1 MESSASVKLVET
13 KCLNFK
19 NPVVI
24 IGFPDVGL
32 VGTIVAHYII
42 DELKLDEIGHIES
55 QLFPLIL
62 VVHNENI
69 QNLIQINGN
78 EHVIVFTSEIPVPFE
93 ILNDLANAITT
104 WITAKKAGMTFI
116 IGGMPNQNRLE
127 MKNID
132 TYAIPT
138 TSRASEILNKG
149 NLQLFDE
156 GVIMGMNAL
165 FLRKFF
171 EEKSDSIG
179 LLADSFLAF
188 PDPESSAVVIEN
200 LNKMLGWN
208 IDIKK
213 LLEKGEEIRLNARD
227 LMKRTKENLN
237 KMREPKEEEIPM
249 MYR

>member
-1 MESSASVKLVET
+1 METDNLKPTHAVKLVET
-13 KCLNFK
+13 KSLNFK

-55 QLFPLIL
+55 QLFPPIL
-62 VVHNENI
+62 VIHNEKI

-78 EHVIVFTSEIPVPFE
+78 EHVIVFTSEIPISLK
-93 ILNDLANAITT
+93 ILNDLVNTITT
-104 WITAKKAGMTFI
+104 WITAKKAEMTFI
-116 IGGMPNQNRLE
+116 IGGIPNQNRLE
-127 MKNID
+127 MKTIN

-156 GVIMGMNAL
+156 GVIMGMNTL

-171 EEKSDSIG
+171 EEK
-179 LLADSFLAF
+179 
-188 PDPESSAVVIEN
+188 
-200 LNKMLGWN
+200 
-208 IDIKK
+208 
-213 LLEKGEEIRLNARD
+213 
-227 LMKRTKENLN
+227 
-237 KMREPKEEEIPM
+237 
-249 MYR
+249 